1 MRRERKT
8 ISDIQ
13 EVGVSG
19 NRYFLIIKSH
29 FVHFSDARIEF
40 LKACGCIIPA
50 VGQISV
56 SHLLQQ
62 LHVLGMLILN
72 KKLDEYDFFHLF
84 HGETRSLNCVSWNV
98 K

>member
-1 MRRERKT
+1 MRRGRKT

-40 LKACGCIIPA
+40 LKACGYIIST
-50 VGQISV
+50 VSQISV
-56 SHLLQQ
+56 SHL

-72 KKLDEYDFFHLF
+72 QKLAEYDFFHLF
-84 HGETRSLNCVSWNV
+84 HVETRSLSCVSWNV